1 MDPNMLGMASAVG
14 NGLIGPGAAG
24 GGPRDTQY
32 MYTPPQST
40 MTQGGLSVIDFNTQ
54 VDSLISQLSGEAKTA
69 LFEEA
74 KGKIKG
80 NPEICEQIVPQGSY
94 PGSVGTGGKLN
105 FFYINSKDFGIV
117 QNADDKYSHFYFI
130 QYALHDQFKNM
141 VHNIGVFKDFRSTY
155 KSTTEGLRQY
165 YYLFHCL
172 FSRDMPVTVLQY
184 ACMWDALDELKL
196 ILSYLVG
203 TSPEY
208 AKKYI
213 NYCIPSGQ
221 LQGKRAIDLIG
232 TMSAASLGIKSTVKQ
247 GASFLGNTA
256 KNIIN
261 PGALLYNIGK
271 GITNTAART
280 ASRVGTITG
289 VTNDP
294 IEALLLQYGS
304 KPKNSPPDGD
314 DNVDIKQL
322 EKNDQYGPNDPYYA
336 ISYPNIK
343 KYKDGASLQQLRG
356 GMTGTRKFRRANKV
370 KKQRGKTA
378 RR

>member
-1 MDPNMLGMASAVG
+1 MSDLLELTAAANTG
-14 NGLIGPGAAG
+14 NSLMGPGAAG
-24 GGPRDTQY
+24 GGPRDTL
-32 MYTPPQST
+32 PEST
-40 MTQGGLSVIDFNTQ
+40 MQQGGLSVEAFNTQ
-54 VDSLISQLSGEAKTA
+54 VDSLINQLSGEAKTE
-69 LFEEA
+69 LFEVA

-80 NPEICEQIVPQGSY
+80 NPEICKQIVPQGSY
-94 PGSVGTGGKLN
+94 SGSVGTGSKLN

-130 QYALHDQFKNM
+130 QNSLHDQFKNM

-172 FSRDMPVTVLQY
+172 FSKAMPVTVLQY
-184 ACMWDALDELKL
+184 ACMWNALDELKL

-213 NYCIPSGQ
+213 NYCIKDGD
-221 LQGKRAIDLIG
+221 LKGMRAIDLIG
-232 TMSAASLGIKSTVKQ
+232 ELSKASLGAKSTVKQ
-247 GASFLGNTA
+247 FSSFLGNTA
-256 KNIIN
+256 KNVFN
-261 PGALLYNIGK
+261 PATAIYNIGK
-271 GITNTAART
+271 GFANTAART
-280 ASRVGTITG
+280 ASRLGTITG

-304 KPKNSPPDGD
+304 KPKGSDPEGD
-314 DNVDIKQL
+314 DQVEIIEVAKDA
-322 EKNDQYGPNDPYYA
+322 QYGPNDPYYA

-343 KYKDGASLQQLRG
+343 KYKEGASLQQLRG